1 MKYRSHVSPII
12 YVVLACVVWTAPL
25 LSQSG
30 SDLRRAAGNGDLNR
44 IRELVRAG
52 VSVESPSSSG
62 QTALYRA
69 ARNGE
74 PAAVRL
80 LLELGAN
87 ANAREEDGWTPL
99 HTAAKRGYTEI
110 VRALLD
116 GGADPEL
123 ETDTGRTAWHTALVY
138 DRYETANFFALQ
150 SDLPEELKAQIRS
163 GDIVI
168 GGHRSGLFV
177 RLWWYEA
184 ESATS
189 AGRLTRLRQPLGAE
203 HPVQRIGNVEL
214 VNPDGRI
221 LQADETT
228 TRTFQMNVPLEV
240 TEERPVFV
248 GYAIDLDQYHPYYV
262 VYNRNSPAL
271 NAPIPSAIREAW
283 LRDEPQFALS
293 DARLQEVARNLK
305 RGHSDYIALIH
316 AVWNY
321 VYTHME
327 YRSPPDRPNT
337 AAQVLEWGSG
347 RCGEFTR
354 LTVALMRAVGI
365 AARQVNASAASPEG
379 PDERDH
385 TWTEVYVPD
394 FGWLPVQSQ
403 LPVPENQHYEMSFRN
418 QYVESR
424 GPDYRVHYSRD
435 YDGVRRCRP
444 YFGAG
449 VFVPLA
455 PEQRAGA
462 IALLKR
468 ISVSRFYDAEHYF
481 EQIAS
486 QPAELQPLLYWMM
499 IATSN
504 RSVAEAA
511 ARRFAELAAADS
523 DIDYED
529 YYEFSPSIVQER
541 LAQIRRPLATSRGGE
556 QESER

>member
-1 MKYRSHVSPII
+1 MKLRRELFYIVCL
-12 YVVLACVVWTAPL
+12 VAPMVTPE
-25 LSQSG
+25 LSAQSG

-44 IRELVRAG
+44 IRELIRAG
-52 VSVESPSSSG
+52 VNIESPSSSG

-74 PAAVRL
+74 PPAVRL
-80 LLELGAN
+80 LLQLGAN
-87 ANAREEDGWTPL
+87 ANAQEEDGWTPL

-110 VRALLD
+110 VRILLE
-116 GGADPEL
+116 GGADPTL
-123 ETDTGRTAWHTALVY
+123 ETNTGRTAWHTALVY
-138 DRYETANFFALQ
+138 NQHETTNFFALQ
-150 SDLPEELKAQIRS
+150 SDLPDELKARIRD
-163 GDIVI
+163 GDLVI

-184 ESATS
+184 ESPS
-189 AGRLTRLRQPLGAE
+189 APGRLTRLRQPIGAE
-203 HPVQRIGNVEL
+203 HPVQHIRNIEL
-214 VNPDGRI
+214 VNSNGRI
-221 LQADETT
+221 LAADETT

-240 TEERPVFV
+240 TRERPVFV
-248 GYAIDLDQYHPYYV
+248 GYVIDLDQYHPYYV
-262 VYNRNSPAL
+262 VYNRNSPL
-271 NAPIPSAIREAW
+271 LSTPVPSAIREAW
-283 LRDEPQFALS
+283 LRDESQFALS
-293 DARLQEVARNLK
+293 NARLQHVARTLK
-305 RGHSDYIALIH
+305 NGHNDYISLIH

-321 VYTHME
+321 VYTNME

-337 AAQVLEWGSG
+337 AAQVLEWASG

-365 AARQVNASAASPEG
+365 PARQVNASAASPAG

-403 LPVPENQHYEMSFRN
+403 LPVPENQRYEMSFRN

-455 PEQRAGA
+455 PEQRAGG

-481 EQIAS
+481 EQISS
-486 QPAELQPLLYWMM
+486 QPSELQPLLYWMM
-499 IATSN
+499 IATPN
-504 RSVAEAA
+504 QSVAEAA
-511 ARRFAELAAADS
+511 ARRFGELAAADS
-523 DIDYED
+523 SINYED
-529 YYEFSPSIVQER
+529 YFEFSPSIVRER
-541 LAQIRRPLATSRGGE
+541 LAQFRRPPATSRGTE
-556 QESER
+556 RESER